1 MNEISQLQ
9 QHLLNYGKFP
19 GKTAGDAI

>member
-1 MNEISQLQ
+1 MNVISQLQ

-19 GKTAGDAI
+19 GVP